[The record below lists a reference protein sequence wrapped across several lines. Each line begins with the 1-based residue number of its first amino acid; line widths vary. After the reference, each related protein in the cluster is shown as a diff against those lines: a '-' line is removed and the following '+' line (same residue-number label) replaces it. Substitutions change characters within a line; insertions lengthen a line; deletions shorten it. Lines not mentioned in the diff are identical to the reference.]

1 MATEWL
7 DPMDYISELENE
19 KENLLLEVEEL
30 TRKNKS
36 LIEYIEK
43 QDLKNAQDV
52 VDERDDCLKEIET
65 LRHNLEAASR
75 ETSRLSTELIE
86 CKRRAMIYIEAME
99 HSDPKLW
106 VSDWHPEAAE
116 WFE

>member
-65 LRHNLEAASR
+65 LRLAMN
-75 ETSRLSTELIE
+75 ETGALLDKCQEE
-86 CKRRAMIYIEAME
+86 KGEWKRRATVVWESHRELGREVA
-99 HSDPKLW
+99 D
-106 VSDWHPEAAE
+106 
-116 WFE
+116 WFEEKDDVND